1 MHMHMH
7 MHNMHMHMCACAC
20 ACIIGRCREVY
31 LHAGATAVHRP
42 FARAV
47 RAVIGGHEDL
57 S

>member
-1 MHMHMH
+1 MHMH